1 MSAPTGTETVPAT
14 LHVGADPG
22 AAGSIGAMGES
33 ALRERLAGGW
43 TGPHPALVVFDAGV
57 TGPLGLARALRQA
70 GIDAHYLFLRAPG
83 DLAAMRR
90 ELQRA
95 PLIGRRWTLLA
106 ADDPNRADVE
116 AEALRDSARRA
127 RLRTTLDRANARMAT
142 RRADDDPRP
151 QRMAAHFLSSFLAQ
165 SNDALIGLGLDQAI
179 LYWNHSA
186 ARLFGIDAGAALAR
200 TMGDLPCYKP
210 EVEALLAALHGG
222 GSGSSS
228 AMQTEIDCTLRGRKL
243 RLELSGAI
251 VRDGEGDPVGFM
263 LSCRDVSQRHQA
275 LENERAQQEAAARLA
290 DEGRRE
296 LAALFDQAPGFMAIT
311 RGPQHRFEM
320 TNRAYVQLFGPRP
333 YGGHTLDEAFPD
345 LRNQPFSR
353 LRDEVFASGRPY
365 VGRAMPVVQQGPQ
378 GRKVRYID
386 FIYQPLFAADGEIT
400 GIFCQGHDVT
410 EQKLMQ
416 DGLLHNQAELEDMVA
431 TRTEA
436 LQAANMALQ
445 QSQKLEAVGK
455 LTGGVAHDFN
465 NLLQIIGSNLDLLG
479 LELRLEPG
487 SAGRAL
493 ERVASARG
501 AVERG
506 GKLAAQLLA
515 FARRQPL
522 QPVPTDLTAI
532 VGDMDDLLRRALG
545 PAIEIALGVAPGL
558 WSTLVDRDQLEN
570 VLLNLAINARDALGG
585 AGRLTIE
592 LDNATLDN
600 HYQLAN
606 PDATPGE
613 YVMLAVSDNG
623 PGMPR
628 EVRERAFEPFFT
640 TKAEGQGTGL
650 GLSMAYGFVKQ
661 SGGHIKIYS
670 EPGHGTTIKIFLP
683 RTRAMVAAPQRARLD
698 VVRGGN
704 ETIVVVEDDDAVR
717 SAVVDILGG
726 LGYTVLAASDADS
739 ALALL
744 ESGTRVELL
753 FTDVVMPGALRS
765 PDLARLARQRH
776 PHIAVLFTSG
786 YTRNAMMHGA
796 RLDPDVELISKPYRR
811 DELARKVRA
820 LLDARAAPE
829 AGTRAAAP
837 APAAEVAALSAPAPS
852 ASAAPRVVVVE
863 DNEDGREMLCAL
875 LDMLG
880 YPSAGFGSAEA
891 ALPELAEGDILLTD
905 LGLPGMS
912 GIELARAA
920 RDRLPGLPVIFASG
934 RAVEPVEGLPAQAL
948 LKPFALDAL
957 GSALERAR
965 RG

>member
-1 MSAPTGTETVPAT
+1 MSISATGGAAGAVTGAGRATNSVPAA
-14 LHVGADPG
+14 LHVGAAPG
-22 AAGSIGAMGES
+22 ALAPA
-33 ALRERLAGGW
+33 ALRERLANGW
-43 TGPHPALVVFDAGV
+43 TGPHPAVVVFGADV
-57 TGPLGLARALRQA
+57 TAPLGLARALRQA
-70 GIDAHYLFLRAPG
+70 GIDTHYLFLRSQG

-95 PLIGRRWTLLA
+95 PLIGRRWTLLG
-106 ADDPNRADVE
+106 ADDPNRAGIE

-127 RLRTTLDRANARMAT
+127 RLRTTLDRANERMAA

-165 SNDALIGLGLDQAI
+165 SNDALVGLGLDQTI
-179 LYWNHSA
+179 LYWNDSA
-186 ARLFGIDAGAALAR
+186 ARLFGIGAGAALTR
-200 TMGDLPCYKP
+200 TMADLPCYKP
-210 EVEALLAALHGG
+210 EIGDLLAALRDGSAGG
-222 GSGSSS
+222 GSGGG
-228 AMQTEIDCTLRGRKL
+228 AMLAEIDCTVCGRDL
-243 RLELSGAI
+243 RLEVSGSI
-251 VRDGEGDPVGFM
+251 VRDGEGAAVGFM
-263 LSCRDVSQRHQA
+263 LACRDVSQRHQA
-275 LENERAQQEAAARLA
+275 IERERAQQEAAARVA
-290 DEGRRE
+290 NEGRRE

-311 RGPQHRFEM
+311 RGPQHLFEM

-333 YGGHTLDEAFPD
+333 YSGHTLDEAFPD

-386 FIYQPLFAADGEIT
+386 FVYQPLFAVGGEIT

-416 DGLLHNQAELEDMVA
+416 DGLLHHQAELEDMVA

-436 LQAANMALQ
+436 LQAANLALQ

-479 LELRLEPG
+479 LELGPG
-487 SAGRAL
+487 GRAA

-532 VGDMDDLLRRALG
+532 VRDMDDLLRRALG
-545 PAIEIALGVAPGL
+545 PAIEIALGVVPGL

-592 LDNATLDN
+592 LDNATLDS
-600 HYQLAN
+600 HYQLTN

-640 TKAEGQGTGL
+640 TKAEGEGTGL

-683 RTRAMVAAPQRARLD
+683 RTLATAAAPQRLRVDA
-698 VVRGGN
+698 VRGGN

-726 LGYTVLAASDADS
+726 LGYTVLAAPDADS

-744 ESGTRVELL
+744 ESGVVVELL
-753 FTDVVMPGALRS
+753 FTDVVMPGVLRS
-765 PDLARLARQRH
+765 PDLARLARERH

-820 LLDARAAPE
+820 LLDA
-829 AGTRAAAP
+829 
-837 APAAEVAALSAPAPS
+837 
-852 ASAAPRVVVVE
+852 
-863 DNEDGREMLCAL
+863 
-875 LDMLG
+875 
-880 YPSAGFGSAEA
+880 
-891 ALPELAEGDILLTD
+891 
-905 LGLPGMS
+905 
-912 GIELARAA
+912 
-920 RDRLPGLPVIFASG
+920 
-934 RAVEPVEGLPAQAL
+934 
-948 LKPFALDAL
+948 
-957 GSALERAR
+957 
-965 RG
+965 